1 MIRSMTGYGRGEVL
15 VDGLR
20 LAAEVRSVNHRFC
33 ELSARLPRAL
43 AAYEAEARKIVMERT
58 NRGKVTLSVTWGS
71 DEGGEDGRDPT
82 GTLTLD
88 ERAADRYME
97 LLQALKRK
105 YQLSGEVELQTF
117 ASLPSLFVW
126 SEMRRDPEFY
136 LGLLRDVVTAATE
149 DMIRMKETEGAALR
163 RDLEARVESV
173 RSRVAAIRE
182 RAPLKV
188 RETAQKY
195 RERIRLLLDGGEL
208 SEERMA
214 QEIAILSEKL
224 DATEECVRLEAH
236 CDHFRKLLGT
246 EAAPGR
252 KLNFLLQEMNR
263 EINTIGSKS
272 ADVPIVEQVVEIKEE
287 LERIREQVQNI
298 E

>member
-1 MIRSMTGYGRGEVL
+1 MTGYGRGEVV

-33 ELSARLPRAL
+33 ELSARLPRTL
-43 AAYEAEARKIVMERT
+43 GTFEHEARKIVQERSV
-58 NRGKVTLSVTWGS
+58 RGKINLVVTWG
-71 DEGGEDGRDPT
+71 EEGEDGREPT
-82 GTLTLD
+82 GTLTVD

-97 LLQALKRK
+97 LLQALQKK
-105 YQLSGEVELQTF
+105 YGLQGAVDVGTF
-117 ASLPSLFVW
+117 ATLPNLFVW

-136 LGLLRDVVTAATE
+136 LGILREVVTSATE

-163 RDLEARVESV
+163 KDLEVRVEGI
-173 RSRVAAIRE
+173 RDRVARIRE

-188 RETAQKY
+188 RETAE
-195 RERIRLLLDGGEL
+195 RFHERIRVLLDGNEL
-208 SEERMA
+208 PEERLA
-214 QEIAILSEKL
+214 QEVAMMADRL

-236 CDHFRKLLGT
+236 CDHFKKLLNE
-246 EAAPGR
+246 EATPGR
-252 KLNFLLQEMNR
+252 KLGFLLQEMNR

-272 ADVPIVEQVVEIKEE
+272 ADVPIIEQVVDVKEE

>member
-1 MIRSMTGYGRGEVL
+1 MIRSMTGYGRGEVV

-33 ELSARLPRAL
+33 ELSARLPRTL
-43 AAYEAEARKIVMERT
+43 GTFEHEARKIVQERSV
-58 NRGKVTLSVTWGS
+58 RGKINLVVTWG
-71 DEGGEDGRDPT
+71 EEGEDGREPT

-88 ERAADRYME
+88 ERTADRYME
-97 LLQALKRK
+97 LLQALQRK
-105 YQLSGEVELQTF
+105 YGLQGAVDVGTF
-117 ASLPSLFVW
+117 ATLPNLFVW

-136 LGLLRDVVTAATE
+136 LGILREVVTAATE

-163 RDLEARVESV
+163 KDLEVRVEGI
-173 RSRVAAIRE
+173 RDRVARIRE

-188 RETAQKY
+188 RETAE
-195 RERIRLLLDGGEL
+195 RFHERIRVLLEGNEL
-208 SEERMA
+208 PEERLA
-214 QEIAILSEKL
+214 QEIAVMSDRL

-236 CDHFRKLLGT
+236 CDHFKKLLNE
-246 EAAPGR
+246 EATPGR
-252 KLNFLLQEMNR
+252 KLGFLLQEMNR

-272 ADVPIVEQVVEIKEE
+272 ADVPIIEQVVDVKEE

>member
-1 MIRSMTGYGRGEVL
+1 MIRSMTGYGRGEVV

-33 ELSARLPRAL
+33 ELSARLPRTL
-43 AAYEAEARKIVMERT
+43 GTFEHEARKIVQERSV
-58 NRGKVTLSVTWGS
+58 RGKINLVVTWG
-71 DEGGEDGRDPT
+71 EEGEDGREPT

-97 LLQALKRK
+97 LLQALQKK
-105 YQLSGEVELQTF
+105 YGLQGAVDVGTF
-117 ASLPSLFVW
+117 ATLPNLFVW

-136 LGLLRDVVTAATE
+136 LGILREVVTAATE

-163 RDLEARVESV
+163 KDLEMRVEGI
-173 RSRVAAIRE
+173 RDRVAQIRE

-188 RETAQKY
+188 RETA
-195 RERIRLLLDGGEL
+195 ERMHERVRVLLDGNDL
-208 SEERMA
+208 PEERLA
-214 QEIAILSEKL
+214 QEIAVMADRL

-236 CDHFRKLLGT
+236 CDHFKKLLNE
-246 EAAPGR
+246 EATPGR
-252 KLNFLLQEMNR
+252 KLGFLLQEMNR

-272 ADVPIVEQVVEIKEE
+272 ADVPIIEQVVDVKEE

>member
-1 MIRSMTGYGRGEVL
+1 MTGYGRGEVV

-33 ELSARLPRAL
+33 ELSARLPRTL
-43 AAYEAEARKIVMERT
+43 GTFEHEARKIVQERSV
-58 NRGKVTLSVTWGS
+58 RGKINLVVTWG
-71 DEGGEDGRDPT
+71 EEGEDGREPT

-97 LLQALKRK
+97 LLQALQKK
-105 YQLSGEVELQTF
+105 YGLKGAVDVGIF
-117 ASLPSLFVW
+117 ATLPNLFVW

-136 LGLLRDVVTAATE
+136 LGILREVVTAATE
-149 DMIRMKETEGAALR
+149 DMIRMKETEGASLR
-163 RDLEARVESV
+163 KDLETRVEGI
-173 RSRVAAIRE
+173 RDRVAQIRE

-188 RETAQKY
+188 RETAD
-195 RERIRLLLDGGEL
+195 RLHERIRVLLDGNEL
-208 SEERMA
+208 PEERLA
-214 QEIAILSEKL
+214 QEVAMMADRL

-236 CDHFRKLLGT
+236 CDHFKKLLT
-246 EAAPGR
+246 EEATPGR
-252 KLNFLLQEMNR
+252 KLGFLLQEMNR

-272 ADVPIVEQVVEIKEE
+272 ADVPIIEQVVDVKEE

>member
-33 ELSARLPRAL
+33 ELSARLPRTL
-43 AAYEAEARKIVMERT
+43 ASYEAEARKIVLERT
-58 NRGKVTLSVTWGS
+58 NRGKITLSVTWG
-71 DEGGEDGRDPT
+71 ENGEEHEPS

-97 LLQALKRK
+97 LLQALKKK
-105 YQLSGEVELQTF
+105 YKLSGEVELETF
-117 ASLPSLFVW
+117 ASLPNLFVW
-126 SEMRRDPEFY
+126 GEVRRDPEFY

-163 RDLEARVESV
+163 KDLEMRVESV
-173 RSRVAAIRE
+173 RDRVAKIRE

-188 RETAQKY
+188 RETAEKY
-195 RERIRLLLDGGEL
+195 RERIRILLEGGEL

-214 QEIAILSEKL
+214 QEVAVLSEKL
-224 DATEECVRLEAH
+224 DSTEECVRLEAH
-236 CDHFRKLLGT
+236 CDHFRKLLVT

-272 ADVPIVEQVVEIKEE
+272 ADVPIVEQVVEVKEE

>member
-1 MIRSMTGYGRGEVL
+1 MIRSMTGYGRGEVV

-33 ELSARLPRAL
+33 ELSARLPRTL
-43 AAYEAEARKIVMERT
+43 GTFEHEARKIVQERSV
-58 NRGKVTLSVTWGS
+58 RGKINLVVTWG
-71 DEGGEDGRDPT
+71 EEGEDGREPT

-88 ERAADRYME
+88 ERTADRYME
-97 LLQALKRK
+97 LLQALQRK
-105 YQLSGEVELQTF
+105 YGLQGAVDVSTF
-117 ASLPSLFVW
+117 ATLPNLFVW

-136 LGLLRDVVTAATE
+136 LGILREVVTAATE

-163 RDLEARVESV
+163 KDLEVRVEGI
-173 RSRVAAIRE
+173 RDRVARIRE

-188 RETAQKY
+188 RETAE
-195 RERIRLLLDGGEL
+195 RFHERIRVLLEGNEL
-208 SEERMA
+208 PEERLA
-214 QEIAILSEKL
+214 QEIAVMSDRL

-236 CDHFRKLLGT
+236 CDHFKKLLNE
-246 EAAPGR
+246 EATPGR
-252 KLNFLLQEMNR
+252 KLGFLLQEMNR

-272 ADVPIVEQVVEIKEE
+272 ADVPIIEQVVDVKEE

>member
-1 MIRSMTGYGRGEVL
+1 MTGYGRGEVV

-43 AAYEAEARKIVMERT
+43 AAYEAEARKIIQERT
-58 NRGKVTLSVTWGS
+58 QRGKINLVVSWG
-71 DEGGEDGRDPT
+71 DDGDDGREPL
-82 GTLTLD
+82 GSLKLD
-88 ERAADRYME
+88 EKTADRYME

-105 YQLSGEVELQTF
+105 YSLSGDVDIKTF
-117 ASLPSLFVW
+117 AGLPSIFVW
-126 SEMRRDPEFY
+126 AEEGRDPDY
-136 LGLLRDVVTAATE
+136 YVGLLRQVVSRAT
-149 DMIRMKETEGAALR
+149 DDFIRMKETEGEALR
-163 RDLEARVESV
+163 KDLEARLDGIRRRVETV
-173 RSRVAAIRE
+173 RE

-188 RETAQKY
+188 RETMERY
-195 RERIRLLLDGGEL
+195 RERIRLLLEGGEL
-208 SEERMA
+208 PEERLA
-214 QEIAILSEKL
+214 QEVAMLSDRL

-236 CDHFRKLLGT
+236 CDHFLKLLVEEST
-246 EAAPGR
+246 PGR

-263 EINTIGSKS
+263 EINTIGSKCS
-272 ADVPIVEQVVEIKEE
+272 DVAIVEQVIEVKEE

>member
-1 MIRSMTGYGRGEVL
+1 MIRSMTGYGRGEVV

-33 ELSARLPRAL
+33 ELSARLPRTL
-43 AAYEAEARKIVMERT
+43 GTFEHEARKIVQERSV
-58 NRGKVTLSVTWGS
+58 RGKINLVVTWG
-71 DEGGEDGRDPT
+71 EEGEDGREPT

-88 ERAADRYME
+88 ERTADRYME
-97 LLQALKRK
+97 LLQALQRK
-105 YQLSGEVELQTF
+105 YGLEGAVDVGTF
-117 ASLPSLFVW
+117 ATLPNLFVW

-136 LGLLRDVVTAATE
+136 LGILREVVTAATE

-163 RDLEARVESV
+163 KDLEVRVEGI
-173 RSRVAAIRE
+173 RDRVARIRE

-188 RETAQKY
+188 RETAE
-195 RERIRLLLDGGEL
+195 RFHERIRVLLEGNEL
-208 SEERMA
+208 PEERLA
-214 QEIAILSEKL
+214 QEIAVMSDRL

-236 CDHFRKLLGT
+236 CDHFKKLLNE
-246 EAAPGR
+246 EATPGR
-252 KLNFLLQEMNR
+252 KLGFLLQEMNR

-272 ADVPIVEQVVEIKEE
+272 ADVPIIEQVVDVKEE

>member
-1 MIRSMTGYGRGEVL
+1 MTGYGRGEVL

>member
-1 MIRSMTGYGRGEVL
+1 MIRSMTGYGRGEVV

-33 ELSARLPRAL
+33 ELSARLPRTL
-43 AAYEAEARKIVMERT
+43 GTFEHEARKIVQERSV
-58 NRGKVTLSVTWGS
+58 RGKINLVVTWG
-71 DEGGEDGRDPT
+71 EEGEDGREPT

-88 ERAADRYME
+88 ERTADRYME
-97 LLQALKRK
+97 LLQALQKK
-105 YQLSGEVELQTF
+105 YGLQGAVDVGTF
-117 ASLPSLFVW
+117 ATLPNLFVW

-136 LGLLRDVVTAATE
+136 LGILREVVTAATE

-163 RDLEARVESV
+163 KDLEVRVEGI
-173 RSRVAAIRE
+173 RDRVAQIRE

-188 RETAQKY
+188 QETAE
-195 RERIRLLLDGGEL
+195 RFHERIRVLLDGNEL
-208 SEERMA
+208 PEERLA
-214 QEIAILSEKL
+214 QEIAVMADRL
-224 DATEECVRLEAH
+224 DVTEECVRLEAH
-236 CDHFRKLLGT
+236 CDHMKKLLNE
-246 EAAPGR
+246 EATPGR
-252 KLNFLLQEMNR
+252 KLGFLLQEMNR

-272 ADVPIVEQVVEIKEE
+272 ADVPIIEQVVDVKEE

>member
-1 MIRSMTGYGRGEVL
+1 MTGYGRGEVL

-33 ELSARLPRAL
+33 ELSARLPRTL
-43 AAYEAEARKIVMERT
+43 ASYEAEARKIVMERT
-58 NRGKVTLSVTWGS
+58 NRGKITLAVTWGENGDDHEPS
-71 DEGGEDGRDPT
+71 GA
-82 GTLTLD
+82 LSLD

-105 YQLSGEVELQTF
+105 YALTGEVELQTF
-117 ASLPSLFVW
+117 ASLPNLFVW
-126 SEMRRDPEFY
+126 GEVRRDPEFY

-163 RDLEARVESV
+163 KDLDMRVESV
-173 RSRVAAIRE
+173 RDRVAKIRE
-182 RAPLKV
+182 RAPEKV
-188 RETAQKY
+188 RETAARY
-195 RERIRLLLDGGEL
+195 RERIRILLEGGDL

-214 QEIAILSEKL
+214 QEVAILSEKL
-224 DATEECVRLEAH
+224 DSTEECVRLEAH
-236 CDHFRKLLGT
+236 CDHFKKLVAT

>member
-1 MIRSMTGYGRGEVL
+1 
-15 VDGLR
+15 
-20 LAAEVRSVNHRFC
+20 
-33 ELSARLPRAL
+33 
-43 AAYEAEARKIVMERT
+43 
-58 NRGKVTLSVTWGS
+58 
-71 DEGGEDGRDPT
+71 
-82 GTLTLD
+82 
-88 ERAADRYME
+88 ME

-105 YQLSGEVELQTF
+105 YALTGEVELQTF
-117 ASLPSLFVW
+117 ASLPNLFVW
-126 SEMRRDPEFY
+126 GEVRRDPEFY

-163 RDLEARVESV
+163 KDLDMRVDSV
-173 RSRVAAIRE
+173 RDRVAKIRE
-182 RAPLKV
+182 RAPEKV
-188 RETAQKY
+188 RETAARY
-195 RERIRLLLDGGEL
+195 RERIRILLEGGDL

-214 QEIAILSEKL
+214 QEVAILLEKL
-224 DATEECVRLEAH
+224 DSTEECVRLEAH
-236 CDHFRKLLGT
+236 CDHFKKLVAT